1 MKADDL
7 ITGLEEGE
15 HGHFSP
21 STQPRFALSE
31 AGLQRNHTVPNPH
44 VSAAPHVGLTMFAL
58 SEGIQRQLVY
68 SLLPLSEFKI
78 SPVQVEKNCS
88 LIG

>member
-31 AGLQRNHTVPNPH
+31 AGLQQNHTGPQPH
-44 VSAAPHVGLTMFAL
+44 VTATPHVGLTMYNLFEVDTFCKL
-58 SEGIQRQLVY
+58 EQ
-68 SLLPLSEFKI
+68 
-78 SPVQVEKNCS
+78 
-88 LIG
+88 